1 LLLGFFDQ
9 PVFVP
14 PQKTG
19 GKMTQLS
26 DYERQRLDNIAANQ
40 AHLESLGLAGGVRGL
55 IADKTKITR
64 QPKRKRDDDEDG
76 EAGLVD
82 VRRSSR
88 LCDAPKTYVEL
99 SHEDMLREEREME
112 GMERSTI
119 RPRRACGKPVTF
131 VQKQGEEQEER
142 QKVNTA
148 RRSAISQRIAVE
160 TKQRHQAASEARE
173 ENMRLKQQQRAA
185 TQPDVSTLPQPVPPP
200 TAQLRSRPTPPRDQ
214 NGSVSFAVVRL
225 CRTWTD
231 PIVCTP
237 ASRSP
242 LSVQR

>member
-1 LLLGFFDQ
+1 
-9 PVFVP
+9 
-14 PQKTG
+14 
-19 GKMTQLS
+19 MTQLS

-40 AHLESLGLAGGVRGL
+40 AHLESLGLAGGARGL
-55 IADKTKITR
+55 LADKTKITR

-200 TAQLRSRPTPPRDQ
+200 TPFQAYPTKRPK
-214 NGSVSFAVVRL
+214 RL
-225 CRTWTD
+225 CIFCRGSFVPNMDGSDRVHTCV
-231 PIVCTP
+231 PLNAV
-237 ASRSP
+237 RSA
-242 LSVQR
+242 LAV

>member
-1 LLLGFFDQ
+1 
-9 PVFVP
+9 
-14 PQKTG
+14 
-19 GKMTQLS
+19 MTQLS
-26 DYERQRLDNIAANQ
+26 DYERQRLDNIAANK
-40 AHLESLGLAGGVRGL
+40 AHLESLGLAGGARGL
-55 IADKTKITR
+55 LADKTKITR

-99 SHEDMLREEREME
+99 SHEDMLREERD
-112 GMERSTI
+112 ERIERCTM
-119 RPRRACGKPVTF
+119 RPARSCGKPVTF
-131 VQKQGEEQEER
+131 VQKQAEEQEER

-148 RRSAISQRIAVE
+148 RRSAISQRIALE
-160 TKQRHQAASEARE
+160 TKQRHQAAIEARE
-173 ENMRLKQQQRAA
+173 ENLRLKQQQRAA

-200 TAQLRSRPTPPRDQ
+200 TPFQAYPTKRP